1 MNKPLKSLIRDAWR
15 CVQRLVR
22 ALPLMR
28 YGAGQHD
35 LICDATGTGKD
46 YRDDGCTAYESVCVL
61 MLKLDA
67 ARKYVEQQEG
77 EDAAELLKFLNAHQD
92 AEEFCALP
100 LYGTGNSCAN
110 VQAEPRG
117 RE

>member
-46 YRDDGCTAYESVCVL
+46 YYHGVLCCVAYHSRTIYACAYRIFGRHYGDRDCQLGHPDY
-61 MLKLDA
+61 
-67 ARKYVEQQEG
+67 
-77 EDAAELLKFLNAHQD
+77 
-92 AEEFCALP
+92 
-100 LYGTGNSCAN
+100 
-110 VQAEPRG
+110 
-117 RE
+117 